1 MPQNVVS
8 GACAKPPC
16 HAPGKQ
22 LTEAD
27 QVGLYVSQV
36 AGK

>member
-1 MPQNVVS
+1 MPQNVVP

-16 HAPGKQ
+16 HAPGKS
-22 LTEAD
+22 LTEAE